1 MPEKEM
7 TAPYS
12 FAATNDERSNKSTA
26 DSVHEP
32 NTIYKNN
39 FEALEL
45 LRRYNSAKESAKS
58 DGAHDLDLI
67 RADQIE
73 PVAIRWL
80 WKNYFPFGKVSLLSG
95 DPGEGKSTFILT
107 VVALLTRGE
116 SLPFTEPE
124 EKLDPMTV
132 IYQTTEDDPEDT
144 IVPRFIRANGDRTR
158 LFFIKEDKKQLTFSD
173 ERIRSSIMKTEAKLF
188 ILDPISAYIGNV
200 NMNAANEVRP
210 QFSSLAQV
218 AKETGCAIIVI
229 SHLNKAEGLKAL
241 YRIIGSVDISG
252 SVRSITM
259 IIRDPAEQDKRYF
272 VQAKS
277 NLAALRSGIAFR
289 ISEKGI
295 DFQEEI
301 EATAEELMKKFQN
314 VSVGR
319 PDDRMQEAADFIR
332 KMLADN
338 KPHPAAECE
347 SLLTDAGFKQ
357 GTIKKA
363 KKFVDARSVKTGDLW
378 NWYLPEVK
386 GSISQ

>member
-188 ILDPISAYIGNV
+188 ILDPISAYISNV

-218 AKETGCAIIVI
+218 AKVRGCAIIVI

>member
-1 MPEKEM
+1 
-7 TAPYS
+7 
-12 FAATNDERSNKSTA
+12 
-26 DSVHEP
+26 
-32 NTIYKNN
+32 
-39 FEALEL
+39 
-45 LRRYNSAKESAKS
+45 
-58 DGAHDLDLI
+58 
-67 RADQIE
+67 
-73 PVAIRWL
+73 
-80 WKNYFPFGKVSLLSG
+80 
-95 DPGEGKSTFILT
+95 
-107 VVALLTRGE
+107 
-116 SLPFTEPE
+116 
-124 EKLDPMTV
+124 
-132 IYQTTEDDPEDT
+132 
-144 IVPRFIRANGDRTR
+144 
-158 LFFIKEDKKQLTFSD
+158 
-173 ERIRSSIMKTEAKLF
+173 MKTGAKLF
-188 ILDPISAYIGNV
+188 ILDPISAYIGSV

-252 SVRSITM
+252 SVRSVTM
-259 IIRDPAEQDKRYF
+259 IIRDPTEQDKRYF

-277 NLAALRSGIAFR
+277 NLAALRSGITFR

-301 EATAEELMKKFQN
+301 EATAEDLMKKFQN
-314 VSVGR
+314 VTVGR
-319 PDDRMQEAADFIR
+319 PDDRMHEAAEFIR

-363 KKFVDARSVKTGDLW
+363 KKFVNARSMKTGDLW

>member
-80 WKNYFPFGKVSLLSG
+80 WKNYFPFGKVSLRSG